1 MSNRQR
7 QRTNFDGS
15 DAKAA
20 GFKDDAYAAGSDAF
34 A

>member
-1 MSNRQR
+1 MGEK

-20 GFKDDAYAAGSDAF
+20 GFENNAYAAGCDAF